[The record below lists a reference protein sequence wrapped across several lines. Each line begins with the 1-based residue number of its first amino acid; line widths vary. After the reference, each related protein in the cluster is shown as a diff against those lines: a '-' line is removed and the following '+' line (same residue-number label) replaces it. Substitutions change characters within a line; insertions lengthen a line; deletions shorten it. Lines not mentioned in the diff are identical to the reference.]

1 MNEITQKLKTLILIL
16 NKAQGF
22 SFINESALI
31 SLGWSLQDLNKN
43 FPYISKLSAN
53 LNQLE
58 NLIVSLISGDF
69 DNQFTQGTTF
79 YRQELVIFGHAYNCY
94 LQKLDQ
100 DYVLELSPIIYQ
112 DLNQATHEFKRPIQN
127 IKTLVEVLL
136 MGAKDD
142 PAKLDEYLNKLNS
155 QADRLAIL
163 VTDMLSLSRL
173 NSGFQDLQK
182 SSVDLYDLT
191 NSIFE
196 SLANFAST
204 RNVSLENQLPRGFK
218 LIADKKLLE
227 HAIANL
233 VDNAIKYNQ
242 EKGFV
247 RILEIPGGFIIED
260 SGLGM
265 TADQA
270 LKVFEQFY
278 RIPDRVHIQGSGLG
292 LSLVKKIIELHGW
305 SISLD
310 SEPSKGTKFIILQ

>member
-1 MNEITQKLKTLILIL
+1 LILIL

-204 RNVSLENQLPRGFK
+204 RNISLENQLPRGFK

>member
-1 MNEITQKLKTLILIL
+1 M
-16 NKAQGF
+16 
-22 SFINESALI
+22 
-31 SLGWSLQDLNKN
+31 
-43 FPYISKLSAN
+43 
-53 LNQLE
+53 
-58 NLIVSLISGDF
+58 
-69 DNQFTQGTTF
+69 
-79 YRQELVIFGHAYNCY
+79 
-94 LQKLDQ
+94 
-100 DYVLELSPIIYQ
+100 
-112 DLNQATHEFKRPIQN
+112 
-127 IKTLVEVLL
+127 
-136 MGAKDD
+136 
-142 PAKLDEYLNKLNS
+142 
-155 QADRLAIL
+155 
-163 VTDMLSLSRL
+163 
-173 NSGFQDLQK
+173 
-182 SSVDLYDLT
+182 
-191 NSIFE
+191 
-196 SLANFAST
+196 
-204 RNVSLENQLPRGFK
+204 
-218 LIADKKLLE
+218 E